1 MVVTFILVFI
11 NGSILGCTVGVE
23 LDLAPSFNSGS
34 LLHYDSPTVAAV
46 GVVGSLGMVRCAMF
60 VSEVYL
66 VMFLYVPASGS
77 VLGVGHVCL
86 RLYYCVVLQVH
97 LIVVPMFYV
106 WFTIVVGVCYV
117 CMIVRSGVPIGIGG
131 RLVVDFSICGA
142 VFTS

>member
-1 MVVTFILVFI
+1 
-11 NGSILGCTVGVE
+11 
-23 LDLAPSFNSGS
+23 
-34 LLHYDSPTVAAV
+34 
-46 GVVGSLGMVRCAMF
+46 MF

-66 VMFLYVPASGS
+66 IVFLYVPASGF

-86 RLYYCVVLQVH
+86 RLYYCVELQVR
-97 LIVVPMFYV
+97 LTVVPMFYV
-106 WFTIVVGVCYV
+106 LFTIVVGVCYV